1 MLQAPYGTGIFLI
14 RKDYMKYVCT
24 NEAGYVKGKDY
35 TLCGSRSG
43 ANAVCVWMILR
54 IHGSVG
60 WTVKMHQLVDKATLI
75 CEKLNELGIKYYRHP
90 DLNIVTINADY
101 MSSNLAM
108 KYHLVPD
115 SHDENPNWYK
125 IVVMPHVKQGIID
138 NFLSE
143 LKNEHYSKIN

>member
-1 MLQAPYGTGIFLI
+1 
-14 RKDYMKYVCT
+14 
-24 NEAGYVKGKDY
+24 
-35 TLCGSRSG
+35 
-43 ANAVCVWMILR
+43 MILR

-60 WTVKMHQLVDKATLI
+60 WTVKMHQLVDRASFI
-75 CEKLNELGIKYYRHP
+75 CEKLDELGIKYYRHP

-101 MSSNLAM
+101 ISSNLAM

-143 LKNEHYSKIN
+143 IKNEQYSKIN